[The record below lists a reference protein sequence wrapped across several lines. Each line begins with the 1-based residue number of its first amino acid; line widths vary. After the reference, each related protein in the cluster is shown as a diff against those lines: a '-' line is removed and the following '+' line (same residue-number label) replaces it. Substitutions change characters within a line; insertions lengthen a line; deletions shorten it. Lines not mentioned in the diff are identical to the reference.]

1 MSYFLENEEVEKV
14 EEVKE
19 QDGIASIE
27 PLLDNR
33 IVRAIREMG
42 FEKLSPIQEQAI
54 PYLLQG
60 EDIIGQAQTGTG
72 KTAAFGIPAIQHINP
87 DVKKLQTIILCPTRE
102 LAIQAAEELRK
113 IAKYMHGIKVLPVYG
128 GQDISRQI
136 AGLRGVQIIV
146 GTPGRVMDH
155 MRRRTI
161 KLDLVN
167 MVVLDE
173 ADEML
178 NMGFREDMEL
188 ILGQI
193 PGEHQTAL
201 FSATMPKPILEI
213 TDRFQK
219 DAKIVKVAAKELTIP
234 LVSQKFYRV
243 KNQDKDA
250 ACVRLLEYYQPKLT
264 LIFCNTKKKVDELSD
279 LLKEQGFQAEG
290 LHGDLSQAQRD
301 AVMKRFRNG
310 GTSIL
315 IATDVAARGIDVDD
329 VEAVINYDIPQ
340 DIEYYVH
347 RIGRTGRA
355 GRKGRSFTFANSRE
369 IYKIREIERVCH
381 TTITE
386 KKLPG
391 AAKVLKAKADKYLNK
406 AWELHEHE
414 DIELMKSFL
423 QRKMEEEGCDALELA
438 AAMLKLQV
446 GDKGEEI
453 AADEY
458 TKRGNRFGDRGRS
471 GRDDGEGRSFG
482 RGDGS
487 LAVKTGNAE
496 DSAAVTEIAE
506 TMAAPVSVR
515 TEDAAEMKT
524 VRMEENGAAVTKR
537 RLTAN
542 TLGTER
548 REKRKR
554 ERNGKSRASVTA
566 SPRENDLN
574 LMRKLVDLPQK
585 PQLCFCGKSC
595 IVREECIG
603 NNRKVCGMKTLKKQ
617 IPYILLGATLLLLLG
632 LNIISQDHWLDSD
645 MAAEMIF
652 SRILS
657 EEHHIFSTTNW
668 YYSTEFRV
676 LYTQLIMGPLFRIC
690 SNWHVIR
697 TITNLVFYGLM
708 LASYYYFMKPL
719 KVSRGLTV
727 LSSCLLLLP
736 FSETMMTHMQMGNTY
751 MSHVI
756 LVLWF
761 FGMYLRLCSGE
772 YHAKRKVS
780 LWIFYVL
787 LAIVCGMSG
796 VRYLLALQCP
806 LVLTSFFYLLG
817 GEEFQSFRGEM
828 TKEHFQTL
836 FSTDRMRYFLYS
848 LAGAFF
854 AVVGYGINVV
864 FISHKYV
871 FQTYG
876 ATNFIALYHG
886 VLFDRIQNAV
896 GCLLMLF
903 GYIPDKGFLSLR
915 GVVTMAAFVLLGI
928 YGYVTVKSGKMQR
941 VTGFRSLITLFLKV
955 SFVLNLFVFIF
966 TTSTMV
972 PRYYITIFIF
982 ALPVLCFY
990 LEEEKMPFDRFAVA
1004 ALLTICLILGTGKT
1018 VMSFLTVDKN
1028 ETKRPVAEFLAG
1040 NGYDFGFATYNNAN
1054 IITELTNGEVE
1065 IGNIGDPEHL
1075 EYFKW
1080 SSPMKYYEEGY
1091 HAGET
1096 FLLLTAEECAEYAE
1110 APALNQ
1116 GEKVYEDGSYTVYV
1130 FDSTEDLMD
1139 CAVARQ

>member
-1 MSYFLENEEVEKV
+1 VSYFLENEEVNEEV

-213 TDRFQK
+213 TDRFQN
-219 DAKIVKVAAKELTIP
+219 DAKLVKVAAQELTIP

-471 GRDDGEGRSFG
+471 GRGDGEGRSFG
-482 RGDGS
+482 RGDG
-487 LAVKTGNAE
+487 
-496 DSAAVTEIAE
+496 
-506 TMAAPVSVR
+506 
-515 TEDAAEMKT
+515 
-524 VRMEENGAAVTKR
+524 R
-537 RLTAN
+537 RRF
-542 TLGTER
+542 GRGDRDR
-548 REKRKR
+548 REDGSTGSGEGRRRRRSDSREDGRKWNDRDRKNADRKPSAERAEREAKKRKKREEPGIGNSFPKRKR
-554 ERNGKSRASVTA
+554 S
-566 SPRENDLN
+566 
-574 LMRKLVDLPQK
+574 
-585 PQLCFCGKSC
+585 
-595 IVREECIG
+595 
-603 NNRKVCGMKTLKKQ
+603 
-617 IPYILLGATLLLLLG
+617 
-632 LNIISQDHWLDSD
+632 
-645 MAAEMIF
+645 
-652 SRILS
+652 
-657 EEHHIFSTTNW
+657 
-668 YYSTEFRV
+668 
-676 LYTQLIMGPLFRIC
+676 
-690 SNWHVIR
+690 
-697 TITNLVFYGLM
+697 
-708 LASYYYFMKPL
+708 
-719 KVSRGLTV
+719 
-727 LSSCLLLLP
+727 
-736 FSETMMTHMQMGNTY
+736 
-751 MSHVI
+751 
-756 LVLWF
+756 
-761 FGMYLRLCSGE
+761 
-772 YHAKRKVS
+772 
-780 LWIFYVL
+780 
-787 LAIVCGMSG
+787 
-796 VRYLLALQCP
+796 
-806 LVLTSFFYLLG
+806 
-817 GEEFQSFRGEM
+817 
-828 TKEHFQTL
+828 
-836 FSTDRMRYFLYS
+836 
-848 LAGAFF
+848 
-854 AVVGYGINVV
+854 
-864 FISHKYV
+864 
-871 FQTYG
+871 
-876 ATNFIALYHG
+876 
-886 VLFDRIQNAV
+886 
-896 GCLLMLF
+896 
-903 GYIPDKGFLSLR
+903 
-915 GVVTMAAFVLLGI
+915 
-928 YGYVTVKSGKMQR
+928 
-941 VTGFRSLITLFLKV
+941 
-955 SFVLNLFVFIF
+955 
-966 TTSTMV
+966 
-972 PRYYITIFIF
+972 
-982 ALPVLCFY
+982 
-990 LEEEKMPFDRFAVA
+990 
-1004 ALLTICLILGTGKT
+1004 
-1018 VMSFLTVDKN
+1018 
-1028 ETKRPVAEFLAG
+1028 
-1040 NGYDFGFATYNNAN
+1040 
-1054 IITELTNGEVE
+1054 
-1065 IGNIGDPEHL
+1065 
-1075 EYFKW
+1075 
-1080 SSPMKYYEEGY
+1080 
-1091 HAGET
+1091 
-1096 FLLLTAEECAEYAE
+1096 
-1110 APALNQ
+1110 
-1116 GEKVYEDGSYTVYV
+1116 
-1130 FDSTEDLMD
+1130 
-1139 CAVARQ
+1139 

>member
-1 MSYFLENEEVEKV
+1 MSYFLENEEVKEEV
-14 EEVKE
+14 EEMKE

-155 MRRRTI
+155 MRRHTI

-213 TDRFQK
+213 TDRFQN
-219 DAKIVKVAAKELTIP
+219 DAKLVKVAAQELTIP

-279 LLKEQGFQAEG
+279 FLKEQGFQAEG

-423 QRKMEEEGCDALELA
+423 QRKMEEEGCDALDLA
-438 AAMLKLQV
+438 AAMLKFQV

-453 AADEY
+453 AADDY
-458 TKRGNRFGDRGRS
+458 VQRRGRFGEKGR
-471 GRDDGEGRSFG
+471 FG
-482 RGDGS
+482 RGDGEGRGFGRRDGRR
-487 LAVKTGNAE
+487 KYGRE
-496 DSAAVTEIAE
+496 D
-506 TMAAPVSVR
+506 
-515 TEDAAEMKT
+515 
-524 VRMEENGAAVTKR
+524 G
-537 RLTAN
+537 
-542 TLGTER
+542 ER
-548 REKRKR
+548 RRFGRGDRDRREDGSTSSGEDRRRRRDESREDGRKWGSRDKKTADRKYSGDRAEREAKKRKKQEEPGIGNSFPKRKR
-554 ERNGKSRASVTA
+554 S
-566 SPRENDLN
+566 
-574 LMRKLVDLPQK
+574 
-585 PQLCFCGKSC
+585 
-595 IVREECIG
+595 
-603 NNRKVCGMKTLKKQ
+603 
-617 IPYILLGATLLLLLG
+617 
-632 LNIISQDHWLDSD
+632 
-645 MAAEMIF
+645 
-652 SRILS
+652 
-657 EEHHIFSTTNW
+657 
-668 YYSTEFRV
+668 
-676 LYTQLIMGPLFRIC
+676 
-690 SNWHVIR
+690 
-697 TITNLVFYGLM
+697 
-708 LASYYYFMKPL
+708 
-719 KVSRGLTV
+719 
-727 LSSCLLLLP
+727 
-736 FSETMMTHMQMGNTY
+736 
-751 MSHVI
+751 
-756 LVLWF
+756 
-761 FGMYLRLCSGE
+761 
-772 YHAKRKVS
+772 
-780 LWIFYVL
+780 
-787 LAIVCGMSG
+787 
-796 VRYLLALQCP
+796 
-806 LVLTSFFYLLG
+806 
-817 GEEFQSFRGEM
+817 
-828 TKEHFQTL
+828 
-836 FSTDRMRYFLYS
+836 
-848 LAGAFF
+848 
-854 AVVGYGINVV
+854 
-864 FISHKYV
+864 
-871 FQTYG
+871 
-876 ATNFIALYHG
+876 
-886 VLFDRIQNAV
+886 
-896 GCLLMLF
+896 
-903 GYIPDKGFLSLR
+903 
-915 GVVTMAAFVLLGI
+915 
-928 YGYVTVKSGKMQR
+928 
-941 VTGFRSLITLFLKV
+941 
-955 SFVLNLFVFIF
+955 
-966 TTSTMV
+966 
-972 PRYYITIFIF
+972 
-982 ALPVLCFY
+982 
-990 LEEEKMPFDRFAVA
+990 
-1004 ALLTICLILGTGKT
+1004 
-1018 VMSFLTVDKN
+1018 
-1028 ETKRPVAEFLAG
+1028 
-1040 NGYDFGFATYNNAN
+1040 
-1054 IITELTNGEVE
+1054 
-1065 IGNIGDPEHL
+1065 
-1075 EYFKW
+1075 
-1080 SSPMKYYEEGY
+1080 
-1091 HAGET
+1091 
-1096 FLLLTAEECAEYAE
+1096 
-1110 APALNQ
+1110 
-1116 GEKVYEDGSYTVYV
+1116 
-1130 FDSTEDLMD
+1130 
-1139 CAVARQ
+1139 

>member
-1 MSYFLENEEVEKV
+1 MSYFLENEEA
-14 EEVKE
+14 VKEQEILQDETSVQQENEQE

-155 MRRRTI
+155 MRRHTI

-264 LIFCNTKKKVDELSD
+264 LIFCNTKKKVDELAD
-279 LLKEQGFQAEG
+279 LLKQQGFQAEG

-301 AVMKRFRNG
+301 VAMNRFRNG
-310 GTSIL
+310 GASIL

-369 IYKIREIERVCH
+369 IGKIREIERVCH

-414 DIELMKSFL
+414 DVELMKSFL
-423 QRKMEEEGCDALELA
+423 QRKMEEEGCDALDLA
-438 AAMLKLQV
+438 AAMLKYQV

-453 AADEY
+453 AADDY
-458 TKRGNRFGDRGRS
+458 VQRRGRFGEKGRF
-471 GRDDGEGRSFG
+471 GRNDGEGRGFG
-482 RGDGS
+482 RGDGRRRFS
-487 LAVKTGNAE
+487 REDGDRRRFGRSDRDRRDDGSTGSGEDRRRRRDENREDGRKWSGRDRKAADRKYSGDRAEREVK
-496 DSAAVTEIAE
+496 
-506 TMAAPVSVR
+506 
-515 TEDAAEMKT
+515 
-524 VRMEENGAAVTKR
+524 
-537 RLTAN
+537 
-542 TLGTER
+542 
-548 REKRKR
+548 KRK
-554 ERNGKSRASVTA
+554 K
-566 SPRENDLN
+566 
-574 LMRKLVDLPQK
+574 
-585 PQLCFCGKSC
+585 
-595 IVREECIG
+595 REEPGIG
-603 NNRKVCGMKTLKKQ
+603 NSF
-617 IPYILLGATLLLLLG
+617 P
-632 LNIISQDHWLDSD
+632 
-645 MAAEMIF
+645 
-652 SRILS
+652 
-657 EEHHIFSTTNW
+657 
-668 YYSTEFRV
+668 
-676 LYTQLIMGPLFRIC
+676 
-690 SNWHVIR
+690 
-697 TITNLVFYGLM
+697 
-708 LASYYYFMKPL
+708 
-719 KVSRGLTV
+719 
-727 LSSCLLLLP
+727 
-736 FSETMMTHMQMGNTY
+736 
-751 MSHVI
+751 
-756 LVLWF
+756 
-761 FGMYLRLCSGE
+761 
-772 YHAKRKVS
+772 KRK
-780 LWIFYVL
+780 
-787 LAIVCGMSG
+787 
-796 VRYLLALQCP
+796 
-806 LVLTSFFYLLG
+806 
-817 GEEFQSFRGEM
+817 QS
-828 TKEHFQTL
+828 
-836 FSTDRMRYFLYS
+836 
-848 LAGAFF
+848 
-854 AVVGYGINVV
+854 
-864 FISHKYV
+864 
-871 FQTYG
+871 
-876 ATNFIALYHG
+876 
-886 VLFDRIQNAV
+886 
-896 GCLLMLF
+896 
-903 GYIPDKGFLSLR
+903 
-915 GVVTMAAFVLLGI
+915 
-928 YGYVTVKSGKMQR
+928 
-941 VTGFRSLITLFLKV
+941 
-955 SFVLNLFVFIF
+955 
-966 TTSTMV
+966 
-972 PRYYITIFIF
+972 
-982 ALPVLCFY
+982 
-990 LEEEKMPFDRFAVA
+990 
-1004 ALLTICLILGTGKT
+1004 
-1018 VMSFLTVDKN
+1018 
-1028 ETKRPVAEFLAG
+1028 
-1040 NGYDFGFATYNNAN
+1040 
-1054 IITELTNGEVE
+1054 
-1065 IGNIGDPEHL
+1065 
-1075 EYFKW
+1075 
-1080 SSPMKYYEEGY
+1080 
-1091 HAGET
+1091 
-1096 FLLLTAEECAEYAE
+1096 
-1110 APALNQ
+1110 
-1116 GEKVYEDGSYTVYV
+1116 
-1130 FDSTEDLMD
+1130 
-1139 CAVARQ
+1139 

>member
-213 TDRFQK
+213 TDRFQN
-219 DAKIVKVAAKELTIP
+219 DAKLVKVAAQELTIP

-391 AAKVLKAKADKYLNK
+391 AAKVLKAKADKYLNR

-471 GRDDGEGRSFG
+471 GRGDGEGRSFS
-482 RGDGS
+482 RGDGRRRF
-487 LAVKTGNAE
+487 GRE
-496 DSAAVTEIAE
+496 D
-506 TMAAPVSVR
+506 
-515 TEDAAEMKT
+515 
-524 VRMEENGAAVTKR
+524 G
-537 RLTAN
+537 
-542 TLGTER
+542 ER
-548 REKRKR
+548 RRFVRGDRDRREDGSTGSGEGRRHRRSDSREDGRKWNDRDRKNADRKPSAERAEREAKKRKKREEPGIGNSFPKRKR
-554 ERNGKSRASVTA
+554 S
-566 SPRENDLN
+566 
-574 LMRKLVDLPQK
+574 
-585 PQLCFCGKSC
+585 
-595 IVREECIG
+595 
-603 NNRKVCGMKTLKKQ
+603 
-617 IPYILLGATLLLLLG
+617 
-632 LNIISQDHWLDSD
+632 
-645 MAAEMIF
+645 
-652 SRILS
+652 
-657 EEHHIFSTTNW
+657 
-668 YYSTEFRV
+668 
-676 LYTQLIMGPLFRIC
+676 
-690 SNWHVIR
+690 
-697 TITNLVFYGLM
+697 
-708 LASYYYFMKPL
+708 
-719 KVSRGLTV
+719 
-727 LSSCLLLLP
+727 
-736 FSETMMTHMQMGNTY
+736 
-751 MSHVI
+751 
-756 LVLWF
+756 
-761 FGMYLRLCSGE
+761 
-772 YHAKRKVS
+772 
-780 LWIFYVL
+780 
-787 LAIVCGMSG
+787 
-796 VRYLLALQCP
+796 
-806 LVLTSFFYLLG
+806 
-817 GEEFQSFRGEM
+817 
-828 TKEHFQTL
+828 
-836 FSTDRMRYFLYS
+836 
-848 LAGAFF
+848 
-854 AVVGYGINVV
+854 
-864 FISHKYV
+864 
-871 FQTYG
+871 
-876 ATNFIALYHG
+876 
-886 VLFDRIQNAV
+886 
-896 GCLLMLF
+896 
-903 GYIPDKGFLSLR
+903 
-915 GVVTMAAFVLLGI
+915 
-928 YGYVTVKSGKMQR
+928 
-941 VTGFRSLITLFLKV
+941 
-955 SFVLNLFVFIF
+955 
-966 TTSTMV
+966 
-972 PRYYITIFIF
+972 
-982 ALPVLCFY
+982 
-990 LEEEKMPFDRFAVA
+990 
-1004 ALLTICLILGTGKT
+1004 
-1018 VMSFLTVDKN
+1018 
-1028 ETKRPVAEFLAG
+1028 
-1040 NGYDFGFATYNNAN
+1040 
-1054 IITELTNGEVE
+1054 
-1065 IGNIGDPEHL
+1065 
-1075 EYFKW
+1075 
-1080 SSPMKYYEEGY
+1080 
-1091 HAGET
+1091 
-1096 FLLLTAEECAEYAE
+1096 
-1110 APALNQ
+1110 
-1116 GEKVYEDGSYTVYV
+1116 
-1130 FDSTEDLMD
+1130 
-1139 CAVARQ
+1139 

>member
-1 MSYFLENEEVEKV
+1 MSYFLENEEA
-14 EEVKE
+14 VKEQEILQDETSVQQENEQE

-155 MRRRTI
+155 MRRHTI

-264 LIFCNTKKKVDELSD
+264 LIFCNTKKKVDELAD
-279 LLKEQGFQAEG
+279 LLKQQGFQAEG

-301 AVMKRFRNG
+301 VAMNRFRNG
-310 GTSIL
+310 GASIL

-414 DIELMKSFL
+414 DVELMKSFL
-423 QRKMEEEGCDALELA
+423 QRKMEEEGCDALDLA
-438 AAMLKLQV
+438 AAMLKYQV

-453 AADEY
+453 AADDY
-458 TKRGNRFGDRGRS
+458 VQRRGRFGEKGRF
-471 GRDDGEGRSFG
+471 GRNDGEGRGFG
-482 RGDGS
+482 RGDGRWRFS
-487 LAVKTGNAE
+487 REDGDRRRFGRSDRDRRDDGSTGSGEDRRRRRDENREDGRKWGGRDRKTADRKYSGDRAEREVK
-496 DSAAVTEIAE
+496 
-506 TMAAPVSVR
+506 
-515 TEDAAEMKT
+515 
-524 VRMEENGAAVTKR
+524 
-537 RLTAN
+537 
-542 TLGTER
+542 
-548 REKRKR
+548 KRK
-554 ERNGKSRASVTA
+554 K
-566 SPRENDLN
+566 
-574 LMRKLVDLPQK
+574 
-585 PQLCFCGKSC
+585 
-595 IVREECIG
+595 REEPGIG
-603 NNRKVCGMKTLKKQ
+603 NSF
-617 IPYILLGATLLLLLG
+617 P
-632 LNIISQDHWLDSD
+632 
-645 MAAEMIF
+645 
-652 SRILS
+652 
-657 EEHHIFSTTNW
+657 
-668 YYSTEFRV
+668 
-676 LYTQLIMGPLFRIC
+676 
-690 SNWHVIR
+690 
-697 TITNLVFYGLM
+697 
-708 LASYYYFMKPL
+708 
-719 KVSRGLTV
+719 
-727 LSSCLLLLP
+727 
-736 FSETMMTHMQMGNTY
+736 
-751 MSHVI
+751 
-756 LVLWF
+756 
-761 FGMYLRLCSGE
+761 
-772 YHAKRKVS
+772 KRK
-780 LWIFYVL
+780 
-787 LAIVCGMSG
+787 
-796 VRYLLALQCP
+796 
-806 LVLTSFFYLLG
+806 
-817 GEEFQSFRGEM
+817 
-828 TKEHFQTL
+828 K
-836 FSTDRMRYFLYS
+836 
-848 LAGAFF
+848 
-854 AVVGYGINVV
+854 
-864 FISHKYV
+864 
-871 FQTYG
+871 
-876 ATNFIALYHG
+876 
-886 VLFDRIQNAV
+886 
-896 GCLLMLF
+896 
-903 GYIPDKGFLSLR
+903 
-915 GVVTMAAFVLLGI
+915 
-928 YGYVTVKSGKMQR
+928 
-941 VTGFRSLITLFLKV
+941 LK
-955 SFVLNLFVFIF
+955 
-966 TTSTMV
+966 
-972 PRYYITIFIF
+972 
-982 ALPVLCFY
+982 
-990 LEEEKMPFDRFAVA
+990 
-1004 ALLTICLILGTGKT
+1004 
-1018 VMSFLTVDKN
+1018 
-1028 ETKRPVAEFLAG
+1028 
-1040 NGYDFGFATYNNAN
+1040 
-1054 IITELTNGEVE
+1054 
-1065 IGNIGDPEHL
+1065 
-1075 EYFKW
+1075 
-1080 SSPMKYYEEGY
+1080 
-1091 HAGET
+1091 
-1096 FLLLTAEECAEYAE
+1096 
-1110 APALNQ
+1110 
-1116 GEKVYEDGSYTVYV
+1116 
-1130 FDSTEDLMD
+1130 
-1139 CAVARQ
+1139 

>member
-1 MSYFLENEEVEKV
+1 MSYFLENEEVNEEV

-72 KTAAFGIPAIQHINP
+72 KTATFGIPAIQHINP

-213 TDRFQK
+213 TDRFQN
-219 DAKIVKVAAKELTIP
+219 DAKLVKVAAQELTIP

-471 GRDDGEGRSFG
+471 GRGDGEGRSFG
-482 RGDGS
+482 RGDGRRRF
-487 LAVKTGNAE
+487 GRE
-496 DSAAVTEIAE
+496 D
-506 TMAAPVSVR
+506 
-515 TEDAAEMKT
+515 
-524 VRMEENGAAVTKR
+524 G
-537 RLTAN
+537 
-542 TLGTER
+542 ER
-548 REKRKR
+548 RRFGRGDRDRREDGSTGSGEGRRRRRSDSREDGRKWNDRDRKNADRKPSAERAEREAKKRKKREEPGIGNSFPKRKR
-554 ERNGKSRASVTA
+554 S
-566 SPRENDLN
+566 
-574 LMRKLVDLPQK
+574 
-585 PQLCFCGKSC
+585 
-595 IVREECIG
+595 
-603 NNRKVCGMKTLKKQ
+603 
-617 IPYILLGATLLLLLG
+617 
-632 LNIISQDHWLDSD
+632 
-645 MAAEMIF
+645 
-652 SRILS
+652 
-657 EEHHIFSTTNW
+657 
-668 YYSTEFRV
+668 
-676 LYTQLIMGPLFRIC
+676 
-690 SNWHVIR
+690 
-697 TITNLVFYGLM
+697 
-708 LASYYYFMKPL
+708 
-719 KVSRGLTV
+719 
-727 LSSCLLLLP
+727 
-736 FSETMMTHMQMGNTY
+736 
-751 MSHVI
+751 
-756 LVLWF
+756 
-761 FGMYLRLCSGE
+761 
-772 YHAKRKVS
+772 
-780 LWIFYVL
+780 
-787 LAIVCGMSG
+787 
-796 VRYLLALQCP
+796 
-806 LVLTSFFYLLG
+806 
-817 GEEFQSFRGEM
+817 
-828 TKEHFQTL
+828 
-836 FSTDRMRYFLYS
+836 
-848 LAGAFF
+848 
-854 AVVGYGINVV
+854 
-864 FISHKYV
+864 
-871 FQTYG
+871 
-876 ATNFIALYHG
+876 
-886 VLFDRIQNAV
+886 
-896 GCLLMLF
+896 
-903 GYIPDKGFLSLR
+903 
-915 GVVTMAAFVLLGI
+915 
-928 YGYVTVKSGKMQR
+928 
-941 VTGFRSLITLFLKV
+941 
-955 SFVLNLFVFIF
+955 
-966 TTSTMV
+966 
-972 PRYYITIFIF
+972 
-982 ALPVLCFY
+982 
-990 LEEEKMPFDRFAVA
+990 
-1004 ALLTICLILGTGKT
+1004 
-1018 VMSFLTVDKN
+1018 
-1028 ETKRPVAEFLAG
+1028 
-1040 NGYDFGFATYNNAN
+1040 
-1054 IITELTNGEVE
+1054 
-1065 IGNIGDPEHL
+1065 
-1075 EYFKW
+1075 
-1080 SSPMKYYEEGY
+1080 
-1091 HAGET
+1091 
-1096 FLLLTAEECAEYAE
+1096 
-1110 APALNQ
+1110 
-1116 GEKVYEDGSYTVYV
+1116 
-1130 FDSTEDLMD
+1130 
-1139 CAVARQ
+1139 

>member
-213 TDRFQK
+213 TDRFQN
-219 DAKIVKVAAKELTIP
+219 DAKLVKVAAQELTIP

-329 VEAVINYDIPQ
+329 VETVINYDIPQ

-471 GRDDGEGRSFG
+471 GRGDGEGRSFG
-482 RGDGS
+482 RGDG
-487 LAVKTGNAE
+487 
-496 DSAAVTEIAE
+496 
-506 TMAAPVSVR
+506 
-515 TEDAAEMKT
+515 
-524 VRMEENGAAVTKR
+524 R
-537 RLTAN
+537 RRF
-542 TLGTER
+542 GRGDRDR
-548 REKRKR
+548 REDGSTGSGEGRRRRRSDSREDGRKWNDRDRKNADRKPSAERAEREAKKRKKREEPGIGNSFPKRKR
-554 ERNGKSRASVTA
+554 S
-566 SPRENDLN
+566 
-574 LMRKLVDLPQK
+574 
-585 PQLCFCGKSC
+585 
-595 IVREECIG
+595 
-603 NNRKVCGMKTLKKQ
+603 
-617 IPYILLGATLLLLLG
+617 
-632 LNIISQDHWLDSD
+632 
-645 MAAEMIF
+645 
-652 SRILS
+652 
-657 EEHHIFSTTNW
+657 
-668 YYSTEFRV
+668 
-676 LYTQLIMGPLFRIC
+676 
-690 SNWHVIR
+690 
-697 TITNLVFYGLM
+697 
-708 LASYYYFMKPL
+708 
-719 KVSRGLTV
+719 
-727 LSSCLLLLP
+727 
-736 FSETMMTHMQMGNTY
+736 
-751 MSHVI
+751 
-756 LVLWF
+756 
-761 FGMYLRLCSGE
+761 
-772 YHAKRKVS
+772 
-780 LWIFYVL
+780 
-787 LAIVCGMSG
+787 
-796 VRYLLALQCP
+796 
-806 LVLTSFFYLLG
+806 
-817 GEEFQSFRGEM
+817 
-828 TKEHFQTL
+828 
-836 FSTDRMRYFLYS
+836 
-848 LAGAFF
+848 
-854 AVVGYGINVV
+854 
-864 FISHKYV
+864 
-871 FQTYG
+871 
-876 ATNFIALYHG
+876 
-886 VLFDRIQNAV
+886 
-896 GCLLMLF
+896 
-903 GYIPDKGFLSLR
+903 
-915 GVVTMAAFVLLGI
+915 
-928 YGYVTVKSGKMQR
+928 
-941 VTGFRSLITLFLKV
+941 
-955 SFVLNLFVFIF
+955 
-966 TTSTMV
+966 
-972 PRYYITIFIF
+972 
-982 ALPVLCFY
+982 
-990 LEEEKMPFDRFAVA
+990 
-1004 ALLTICLILGTGKT
+1004 
-1018 VMSFLTVDKN
+1018 
-1028 ETKRPVAEFLAG
+1028 
-1040 NGYDFGFATYNNAN
+1040 
-1054 IITELTNGEVE
+1054 
-1065 IGNIGDPEHL
+1065 
-1075 EYFKW
+1075 
-1080 SSPMKYYEEGY
+1080 
-1091 HAGET
+1091 
-1096 FLLLTAEECAEYAE
+1096 
-1110 APALNQ
+1110 
-1116 GEKVYEDGSYTVYV
+1116 
-1130 FDSTEDLMD
+1130 
-1139 CAVARQ
+1139 

>member
-213 TDRFQK
+213 TDRFQN
-219 DAKIVKVAAKELTIP
+219 DAKLVKVAAQELTIP

-446 GDKGEEI
+446 GDKDEEI

-458 TKRGNRFGDRGRS
+458 TKRGNRFGDRDRS
-471 GRDDGEGRSFG
+471 VRGVGEGRSFG
-482 RGDGS
+482 RGDGRRRFGRGDRDHREDGS
-487 LAVKTGNAE
+487 TGSGEGRRRRRSDSREDGRKWNDRDRKNA
-496 DSAAVTEIAE
+496 DRKPSAERAE
-506 TMAAPVSVR
+506 REAKKR
-515 TEDAAEMKT
+515 KK
-524 VRMEENGAAVTKR
+524 REEPGIGNSFP
-537 RLTAN
+537 
-542 TLGTER
+542 
-548 REKRKR
+548 KRKR
-554 ERNGKSRASVTA
+554 S
-566 SPRENDLN
+566 
-574 LMRKLVDLPQK
+574 
-585 PQLCFCGKSC
+585 
-595 IVREECIG
+595 
-603 NNRKVCGMKTLKKQ
+603 
-617 IPYILLGATLLLLLG
+617 
-632 LNIISQDHWLDSD
+632 
-645 MAAEMIF
+645 
-652 SRILS
+652 
-657 EEHHIFSTTNW
+657 
-668 YYSTEFRV
+668 
-676 LYTQLIMGPLFRIC
+676 
-690 SNWHVIR
+690 
-697 TITNLVFYGLM
+697 
-708 LASYYYFMKPL
+708 
-719 KVSRGLTV
+719 
-727 LSSCLLLLP
+727 
-736 FSETMMTHMQMGNTY
+736 
-751 MSHVI
+751 
-756 LVLWF
+756 
-761 FGMYLRLCSGE
+761 
-772 YHAKRKVS
+772 
-780 LWIFYVL
+780 
-787 LAIVCGMSG
+787 
-796 VRYLLALQCP
+796 
-806 LVLTSFFYLLG
+806 
-817 GEEFQSFRGEM
+817 
-828 TKEHFQTL
+828 
-836 FSTDRMRYFLYS
+836 
-848 LAGAFF
+848 
-854 AVVGYGINVV
+854 
-864 FISHKYV
+864 
-871 FQTYG
+871 
-876 ATNFIALYHG
+876 
-886 VLFDRIQNAV
+886 
-896 GCLLMLF
+896 
-903 GYIPDKGFLSLR
+903 
-915 GVVTMAAFVLLGI
+915 
-928 YGYVTVKSGKMQR
+928 
-941 VTGFRSLITLFLKV
+941 
-955 SFVLNLFVFIF
+955 
-966 TTSTMV
+966 
-972 PRYYITIFIF
+972 
-982 ALPVLCFY
+982 
-990 LEEEKMPFDRFAVA
+990 
-1004 ALLTICLILGTGKT
+1004 
-1018 VMSFLTVDKN
+1018 
-1028 ETKRPVAEFLAG
+1028 
-1040 NGYDFGFATYNNAN
+1040 
-1054 IITELTNGEVE
+1054 
-1065 IGNIGDPEHL
+1065 
-1075 EYFKW
+1075 
-1080 SSPMKYYEEGY
+1080 
-1091 HAGET
+1091 
-1096 FLLLTAEECAEYAE
+1096 
-1110 APALNQ
+1110 
-1116 GEKVYEDGSYTVYV
+1116 
-1130 FDSTEDLMD
+1130 
-1139 CAVARQ
+1139 

>member
-14 EEVKE
+14 EEVKA

-213 TDRFQK
+213 TDRFQN
-219 DAKIVKVAAKELTIP
+219 DAKLVKVAAQELTIP

-423 QRKMEEEGCDALELA
+423 QRKLEEEGCDALELA

-471 GRDDGEGRSFG
+471 GRGDGEGRSFG
-482 RGDGS
+482 RGDG
-487 LAVKTGNAE
+487 
-496 DSAAVTEIAE
+496 
-506 TMAAPVSVR
+506 
-515 TEDAAEMKT
+515 
-524 VRMEENGAAVTKR
+524 R
-537 RLTAN
+537 RRF
-542 TLGTER
+542 GRGDRDR
-548 REKRKR
+548 REDGSTGSGEGRRRRRSDSREDGRKWNDRDRKNADRKPSAERAEREAKKRKKREEPGIGNSCPKRKR
-554 ERNGKSRASVTA
+554 S
-566 SPRENDLN
+566 
-574 LMRKLVDLPQK
+574 
-585 PQLCFCGKSC
+585 
-595 IVREECIG
+595 
-603 NNRKVCGMKTLKKQ
+603 
-617 IPYILLGATLLLLLG
+617 
-632 LNIISQDHWLDSD
+632 
-645 MAAEMIF
+645 
-652 SRILS
+652 
-657 EEHHIFSTTNW
+657 
-668 YYSTEFRV
+668 
-676 LYTQLIMGPLFRIC
+676 
-690 SNWHVIR
+690 
-697 TITNLVFYGLM
+697 
-708 LASYYYFMKPL
+708 
-719 KVSRGLTV
+719 
-727 LSSCLLLLP
+727 
-736 FSETMMTHMQMGNTY
+736 
-751 MSHVI
+751 
-756 LVLWF
+756 
-761 FGMYLRLCSGE
+761 
-772 YHAKRKVS
+772 
-780 LWIFYVL
+780 
-787 LAIVCGMSG
+787 
-796 VRYLLALQCP
+796 
-806 LVLTSFFYLLG
+806 
-817 GEEFQSFRGEM
+817 
-828 TKEHFQTL
+828 
-836 FSTDRMRYFLYS
+836 
-848 LAGAFF
+848 
-854 AVVGYGINVV
+854 
-864 FISHKYV
+864 
-871 FQTYG
+871 
-876 ATNFIALYHG
+876 
-886 VLFDRIQNAV
+886 
-896 GCLLMLF
+896 
-903 GYIPDKGFLSLR
+903 
-915 GVVTMAAFVLLGI
+915 
-928 YGYVTVKSGKMQR
+928 
-941 VTGFRSLITLFLKV
+941 
-955 SFVLNLFVFIF
+955 
-966 TTSTMV
+966 
-972 PRYYITIFIF
+972 
-982 ALPVLCFY
+982 
-990 LEEEKMPFDRFAVA
+990 
-1004 ALLTICLILGTGKT
+1004 
-1018 VMSFLTVDKN
+1018 
-1028 ETKRPVAEFLAG
+1028 
-1040 NGYDFGFATYNNAN
+1040 
-1054 IITELTNGEVE
+1054 
-1065 IGNIGDPEHL
+1065 
-1075 EYFKW
+1075 
-1080 SSPMKYYEEGY
+1080 
-1091 HAGET
+1091 
-1096 FLLLTAEECAEYAE
+1096 
-1110 APALNQ
+1110 
-1116 GEKVYEDGSYTVYV
+1116 
-1130 FDSTEDLMD
+1130 
-1139 CAVARQ
+1139 

>member
-1 MSYFLENEEVEKV
+1 MSYFLENEEA
-14 EEVKE
+14 VKEQEILQDETSVQQENE

-155 MRRRTI
+155 MRRHTI

-219 DAKIVKVAAKELTIP
+219 DAKLVKVAAKELTIP

-264 LIFCNTKKKVDELSD
+264 LIFCNTKKKVDELAD
-279 LLKEQGFQAEG
+279 LLKQQGFQAEG

-301 AVMKRFRNG
+301 VAMNRFRNG
-310 GTSIL
+310 GASIL

-391 AAKVLKAKADKYLNK
+391 AAKVLKAKADKYLNN

-423 QRKMEEEGCDALELA
+423 QRKMEEEVCDALELA
-438 AAMLKLQV
+438 AAMLKYQV

-458 TKRGNRFGDRGRS
+458 AQRRGRFGERGRFGRGGDEGRNFGRRGGRRRDN
-471 GRDDGEGRSFG
+471 GRDDEEHRERRRFG
-482 RGDGS
+482 RGDG
-487 LAVKTGNAE
+487 AGRE
-496 DSAAVTEIAE
+496 DSRDGENSRFGRSDRKRSGRDKKTAE
-506 TMAAPVSVR
+506 RKLTGDR
-515 TEDAAEMKT
+515 
-524 VRMEENGAAVTKR
+524 EERERKKR
-537 RLTAN
+537 KKKEEPGIGN
-542 TLGTER
+542 SFP
-548 REKRKR
+548 KRKR
-554 ERNGKSRASVTA
+554 
-566 SPRENDLN
+566 
-574 LMRKLVDLPQK
+574 
-585 PQLCFCGKSC
+585 
-595 IVREECIG
+595 
-603 NNRKVCGMKTLKKQ
+603 
-617 IPYILLGATLLLLLG
+617 
-632 LNIISQDHWLDSD
+632 
-645 MAAEMIF
+645 
-652 SRILS
+652 
-657 EEHHIFSTTNW
+657 
-668 YYSTEFRV
+668 
-676 LYTQLIMGPLFRIC
+676 
-690 SNWHVIR
+690 
-697 TITNLVFYGLM
+697 
-708 LASYYYFMKPL
+708 
-719 KVSRGLTV
+719 
-727 LSSCLLLLP
+727 
-736 FSETMMTHMQMGNTY
+736 
-751 MSHVI
+751 
-756 LVLWF
+756 
-761 FGMYLRLCSGE
+761 
-772 YHAKRKVS
+772 
-780 LWIFYVL
+780 
-787 LAIVCGMSG
+787 
-796 VRYLLALQCP
+796 
-806 LVLTSFFYLLG
+806 
-817 GEEFQSFRGEM
+817 
-828 TKEHFQTL
+828 
-836 FSTDRMRYFLYS
+836 
-848 LAGAFF
+848 
-854 AVVGYGINVV
+854 
-864 FISHKYV
+864 
-871 FQTYG
+871 
-876 ATNFIALYHG
+876 
-886 VLFDRIQNAV
+886 
-896 GCLLMLF
+896 
-903 GYIPDKGFLSLR
+903 
-915 GVVTMAAFVLLGI
+915 
-928 YGYVTVKSGKMQR
+928 
-941 VTGFRSLITLFLKV
+941 
-955 SFVLNLFVFIF
+955 
-966 TTSTMV
+966 
-972 PRYYITIFIF
+972 
-982 ALPVLCFY
+982 
-990 LEEEKMPFDRFAVA
+990 
-1004 ALLTICLILGTGKT
+1004 
-1018 VMSFLTVDKN
+1018 
-1028 ETKRPVAEFLAG
+1028 
-1040 NGYDFGFATYNNAN
+1040 
-1054 IITELTNGEVE
+1054 
-1065 IGNIGDPEHL
+1065 
-1075 EYFKW
+1075 
-1080 SSPMKYYEEGY
+1080 
-1091 HAGET
+1091 
-1096 FLLLTAEECAEYAE
+1096 
-1110 APALNQ
+1110 
-1116 GEKVYEDGSYTVYV
+1116 
-1130 FDSTEDLMD
+1130 
-1139 CAVARQ
+1139 

>member
-1 MSYFLENEEVEKV
+1 VSYFLENEEVEKV

-213 TDRFQK
+213 TDRFQN
-219 DAKIVKVAAKELTIP
+219 DAKLVKVAAQELTIP

-471 GRDDGEGRSFG
+471 GRGDGEVRSFHRGDGRRRFGREDGERRRFG
-482 RGDGS
+482 RGDRDHREDGS
-487 LAVKTGNAE
+487 AGSGEGRRRRRSDSREDGRKWNDRDRKTADRKPSAERAEREAKKRKKREEPGIGN
-496 DSAAVTEIAE
+496 SF
-506 TMAAPVSVR
+506 P
-515 TEDAAEMKT
+515 
-524 VRMEENGAAVTKR
+524 
-537 RLTAN
+537 
-542 TLGTER
+542 
-548 REKRKR
+548 KRKR
-554 ERNGKSRASVTA
+554 S
-566 SPRENDLN
+566 
-574 LMRKLVDLPQK
+574 
-585 PQLCFCGKSC
+585 
-595 IVREECIG
+595 
-603 NNRKVCGMKTLKKQ
+603 
-617 IPYILLGATLLLLLG
+617 
-632 LNIISQDHWLDSD
+632 
-645 MAAEMIF
+645 
-652 SRILS
+652 
-657 EEHHIFSTTNW
+657 
-668 YYSTEFRV
+668 
-676 LYTQLIMGPLFRIC
+676 
-690 SNWHVIR
+690 
-697 TITNLVFYGLM
+697 
-708 LASYYYFMKPL
+708 
-719 KVSRGLTV
+719 
-727 LSSCLLLLP
+727 
-736 FSETMMTHMQMGNTY
+736 
-751 MSHVI
+751 
-756 LVLWF
+756 
-761 FGMYLRLCSGE
+761 
-772 YHAKRKVS
+772 
-780 LWIFYVL
+780 
-787 LAIVCGMSG
+787 
-796 VRYLLALQCP
+796 
-806 LVLTSFFYLLG
+806 
-817 GEEFQSFRGEM
+817 
-828 TKEHFQTL
+828 
-836 FSTDRMRYFLYS
+836 
-848 LAGAFF
+848 
-854 AVVGYGINVV
+854 
-864 FISHKYV
+864 
-871 FQTYG
+871 
-876 ATNFIALYHG
+876 
-886 VLFDRIQNAV
+886 
-896 GCLLMLF
+896 
-903 GYIPDKGFLSLR
+903 
-915 GVVTMAAFVLLGI
+915 
-928 YGYVTVKSGKMQR
+928 
-941 VTGFRSLITLFLKV
+941 
-955 SFVLNLFVFIF
+955 
-966 TTSTMV
+966 
-972 PRYYITIFIF
+972 
-982 ALPVLCFY
+982 
-990 LEEEKMPFDRFAVA
+990 
-1004 ALLTICLILGTGKT
+1004 
-1018 VMSFLTVDKN
+1018 
-1028 ETKRPVAEFLAG
+1028 
-1040 NGYDFGFATYNNAN
+1040 
-1054 IITELTNGEVE
+1054 
-1065 IGNIGDPEHL
+1065 
-1075 EYFKW
+1075 
-1080 SSPMKYYEEGY
+1080 
-1091 HAGET
+1091 
-1096 FLLLTAEECAEYAE
+1096 
-1110 APALNQ
+1110 
-1116 GEKVYEDGSYTVYV
+1116 
-1130 FDSTEDLMD
+1130 
-1139 CAVARQ
+1139 

>member
-72 KTAAFGIPAIQHINP
+72 KTAAFGIPAIQHITP

-213 TDRFQK
+213 TDRFQN
-219 DAKIVKVAAKELTIP
+219 DAKLVKVAAQELTIP

-423 QRKMEEEGCDALELA
+423 QRKIEEEGCDALELA

-482 RGDGS
+482 RGDGRRRFGRGDRDPREDGS
-487 LAVKTGNAE
+487 TGSGEGRRRRRSDSREDGRKWNDRDRKNA
-496 DSAAVTEIAE
+496 DRKPSAERAE
-506 TMAAPVSVR
+506 REAKKR
-515 TEDAAEMKT
+515 KK
-524 VRMEENGAAVTKR
+524 REEPGIGNSFP
-537 RLTAN
+537 
-542 TLGTER
+542 
-548 REKRKR
+548 KRKR
-554 ERNGKSRASVTA
+554 
-566 SPRENDLN
+566 
-574 LMRKLVDLPQK
+574 
-585 PQLCFCGKSC
+585 
-595 IVREECIG
+595 
-603 NNRKVCGMKTLKKQ
+603 
-617 IPYILLGATLLLLLG
+617 Y
-632 LNIISQDHWLDSD
+632 
-645 MAAEMIF
+645 
-652 SRILS
+652 
-657 EEHHIFSTTNW
+657 
-668 YYSTEFRV
+668 
-676 LYTQLIMGPLFRIC
+676 
-690 SNWHVIR
+690 
-697 TITNLVFYGLM
+697 
-708 LASYYYFMKPL
+708 
-719 KVSRGLTV
+719 
-727 LSSCLLLLP
+727 
-736 FSETMMTHMQMGNTY
+736 
-751 MSHVI
+751 
-756 LVLWF
+756 
-761 FGMYLRLCSGE
+761 
-772 YHAKRKVS
+772 
-780 LWIFYVL
+780 
-787 LAIVCGMSG
+787 
-796 VRYLLALQCP
+796 
-806 LVLTSFFYLLG
+806 
-817 GEEFQSFRGEM
+817 
-828 TKEHFQTL
+828 
-836 FSTDRMRYFLYS
+836 
-848 LAGAFF
+848 
-854 AVVGYGINVV
+854 
-864 FISHKYV
+864 
-871 FQTYG
+871 
-876 ATNFIALYHG
+876 
-886 VLFDRIQNAV
+886 
-896 GCLLMLF
+896 
-903 GYIPDKGFLSLR
+903 
-915 GVVTMAAFVLLGI
+915 
-928 YGYVTVKSGKMQR
+928 
-941 VTGFRSLITLFLKV
+941 
-955 SFVLNLFVFIF
+955 
-966 TTSTMV
+966 
-972 PRYYITIFIF
+972 
-982 ALPVLCFY
+982 
-990 LEEEKMPFDRFAVA
+990 
-1004 ALLTICLILGTGKT
+1004 
-1018 VMSFLTVDKN
+1018 
-1028 ETKRPVAEFLAG
+1028 
-1040 NGYDFGFATYNNAN
+1040 
-1054 IITELTNGEVE
+1054 
-1065 IGNIGDPEHL
+1065 
-1075 EYFKW
+1075 
-1080 SSPMKYYEEGY
+1080 
-1091 HAGET
+1091 
-1096 FLLLTAEECAEYAE
+1096 
-1110 APALNQ
+1110 
-1116 GEKVYEDGSYTVYV
+1116 
-1130 FDSTEDLMD
+1130 
-1139 CAVARQ
+1139 